1 MLSACRAAKR
11 ALSATPPSPTSTVV
25 PRLVFNCCV
34 VAAAT
39 SATACSS
46 IASRSLVTS
55 TGATMADQDLST
67 GCQTPADWTPV
78 DGKLPVMGS
87 ESLMSK
93 KEHGTS
99 KTPVQSNLR
108 YGCDHKLAD
117 RICNFNRHY
126 AERSGYLSS
135 TKWLKT
141 VRDAEEPVVYYD
153 SNSGKP
159 LFRAPVGRSFEDF
172 HAESKSHGWP
182 SFRDQEVNWQYVR
195 VLPDGETVSVDG
207 THLGHNIPDRQG
219 NRYCINLVSVAGNPV
234 GEEA

>member
-87 ESLMSK
+87 ESLMVGQKVSTTTVL
-93 KEHGTS
+93 GWGS
-99 KTPVQSNLR
+99 S
-108 YGCDHKLAD
+108 KLASAVGLPLCQFF
-117 RICNFNRHY
+117 IFYFSVCLPL
-126 AERSGYLSS
+126 AEQKGAWHKQNPRSVQPAL
-135 TKWLKT
+135 WM
-141 VRDAEEPVVYYD
+141 
-153 SNSGKP
+153 
-159 LFRAPVGRSFEDF
+159 
-172 HAESKSHGWP
+172 
-182 SFRDQEVNWQYVR
+182 
-195 VLPDGETVSVDG
+195 
-207 THLGHNIPDRQG
+207 
-219 NRYCINLVSVAGNPV
+219 
-234 GEEA
+234 